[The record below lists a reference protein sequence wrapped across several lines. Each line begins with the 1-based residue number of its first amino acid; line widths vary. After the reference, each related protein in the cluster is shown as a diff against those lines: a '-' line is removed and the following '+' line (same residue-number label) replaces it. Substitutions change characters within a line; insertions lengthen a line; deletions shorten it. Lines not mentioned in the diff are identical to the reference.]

1 MLSLRWHLS
10 PQNSF
15 FVRDCN
21 IYMKLNNIIP
31 ELRRPRQEVAWS
43 EAVGLQRETNQRDPF
58 PLSHYE
64 VESLIVL
71 IETRA
76 LLFLTYFLQ
85 NDEINSLDSYQSALR
100 EKRKQHDFIPP
111 LIWY

>member
-1 MLSLRWHLS
+1 MLSLRWHLI
-10 PQNSF
+10 PQDSF
-15 FVRDCN
+15 FVRDYN

-31 ELRRPRQEVAWS
+31 GLGRPRQEDAWS

-64 VESLIVL
+64 AESLIVL

-76 LLFLTYFLQ
+76 LFFLT
-85 NDEINSLDSYQSALR
+85 
-100 EKRKQHDFIPP
+100 
-111 LIWY
+111 